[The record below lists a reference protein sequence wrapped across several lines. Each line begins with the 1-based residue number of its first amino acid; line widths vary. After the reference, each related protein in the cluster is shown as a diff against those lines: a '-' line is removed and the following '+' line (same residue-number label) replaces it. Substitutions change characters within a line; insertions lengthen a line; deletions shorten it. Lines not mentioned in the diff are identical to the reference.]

1 MGFAWGGAV
10 SRDESTVLPRNLRTR
25 LLWLVAAHA
34 TVAAVGALVTRGYR
48 GQPDTLN
55 AIFSGIAFSQ
65 VGLLGVWVG
74 MASNPWYIRLAGA
87 ALGNGYQLVRSILR
101 GPV

>member
-1 MGFAWGGAV
+1 MSPETTPV
-10 SRDESTVLPRNLRTR
+10 PPTSRRTR

-48 GQPDTLN
+48 GQPDALN

-74 MASNPWYIRLAGA
+74 MASNRWYIRLAGA
-87 ALGNGYQLVRSILR
+87 ALGNGYQLVRLPPR
-101 GPV
+101 VPRENGVA